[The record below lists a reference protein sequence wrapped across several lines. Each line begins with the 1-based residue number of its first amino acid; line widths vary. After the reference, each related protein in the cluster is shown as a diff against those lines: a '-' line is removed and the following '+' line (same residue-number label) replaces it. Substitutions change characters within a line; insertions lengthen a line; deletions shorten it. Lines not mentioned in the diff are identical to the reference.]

1 MLFHL
6 ANIFQDKSRS
16 GRLKIDI
23 IGSVALKGMSVVLS
37 LLIVPLTIDYVNPTQ
52 YGIWLTLSSLVSWI
66 VFFDA
71 GLTLGFRNKFGEAI
85 AKDKHLLARVYV
97 SNTYYV
103 LGLICT
109 IILITVFVGGGYVN
123 WASMLGVESSYQNE
137 LSKVFS
143 LLVIFFSFQLV
154 FQTMSTILVAD
165 QKVMWSSLIN
175 VIGQMLTL
183 IVIFILSRM
192 KQHGDL
198 IDLVWVVSGMPVIV
212 LFWASLLLFAKRYRA
227 YRPTFRFFR
236 FRYVKD
242 VLGTGYKFFIITT
255 AMLFIFQLMNVII
268 SKSLGPDAVTEYNI
282 AYKYYNV
289 FFMFLTLVLNPI
301 WTAFTNAFS
310 NKDYDWMRSTL
321 RRIDRFAWGILGG
334 LGIMFVISKL
344 FYKIWIGDSVSVPV
358 GVNIS
363 VAIYMMIMSVANVY
377 MYLVNGIGKV
387 GLQLYIYLA
396 FAIIAYPSMNYLCG
410 KYGISGLL
418 IVPSIVY
425 VIQACLLKIQVN
437 RIIRGKASGIWNH

>member
-1 MLFHL
+1 M
-6 ANIFQDKSRS
+6 
-16 GRLKIDI
+16 
-23 IGSVALKGMSVVLS
+23 
-37 LLIVPLTIDYVNPTQ
+37 
-52 YGIWLTLSSLVSWI
+52 
-66 VFFDA
+66 
-71 GLTLGFRNKFGEAI
+71 
-85 AKDKHLLARVYV
+85 
-97 SNTYYV
+97 
-103 LGLICT
+103 
-109 IILITVFVGGGYVN
+109 
-123 WASMLGVESSYQNE
+123 
-137 LSKVFS
+137 
-143 LLVIFFSFQLV
+143 
-154 FQTMSTILVAD
+154 AD

-198 IDLVWVVSGMPVIV
+198 IDLVWIVSGMPVIV
-212 LFWASLLLFAKRYRA
+212 LFLASLLLFTKRYRA
-227 YRPTFRFFR
+227 YRPTFRYFR

-268 SKSLGPDAVTEYNI
+268 SKSLGPEAVTEYNI

-310 NKDYDWMRSTL
+310 NKDYNWMRSTL
-321 RRIDRFAWGILGG
+321 RRIDRFAWGIMGG

-387 GLQLYIYLA
+387 SLQLYVYLV